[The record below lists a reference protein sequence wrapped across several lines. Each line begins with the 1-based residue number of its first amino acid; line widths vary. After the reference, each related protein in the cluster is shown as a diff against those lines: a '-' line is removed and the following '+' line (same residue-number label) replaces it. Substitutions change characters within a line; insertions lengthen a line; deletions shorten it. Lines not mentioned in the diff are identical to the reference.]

1 MSWTLEFHQKNN
13 QCKKSN
19 LDLFTSLAP
28 IALSTVRRTFAS
40 SSSSS
45 SSAAAASQEELPAQ
59 LQTKREDYL
68 LSFKSAAQAKEALH
82 YTSYF
87 LAFGLP
93 SALLFG
99 APISTV
105 VDLVSGVVVPLHAHM
120 GMRAVIV
127 DYVWNVPQ
135 QRMALGA
142 LAAATVL
149 MAVGLTKF
157 NLFDVGLTGAIKTLY
172 VRQNAPETS
181 NAPRA
186 RMH

>member
-1 MSWTLEFHQKNN
+1 LSSFLSF
-13 QCKKSN
+13 
-19 LDLFTSLAP
+19 FP
-28 IALSTVRRTFAS
+28 IAPPSTTFSSVRRTAFFS

-45 SSAAAASQEELPAQ
+45 SSSSTAAAEELPAQ

-93 SALLFG
+93 SALVFG
-99 APISTV
+99 APVSTV

-127 DYVWNVPQ
+127 DYVWSVPQ

-142 LAAATVL
+142 LAAVTVL
-149 MAVGLTKF
+149 MTLGLTKF

-172 VRQNAPETS
+172 IRQSATESNE

-186 RMH
+186 RLH

>member
-1 MSWTLEFHQKNN
+1 MKT
-13 QCKKSN
+13 N
-19 LDLFTSLAP
+19 LLFSSLLSHLITKIAP
-28 IALSTVRRTFAS
+28 VAFSTARRTAFSSS

-45 SSAAAASQEELPAQ
+45 SSAAAAEELPAQ
-59 LQTKREDYL
+59 LQTKRDDYL

-99 APISTV
+99 APVSTV

-127 DYVWNVPQ
+127 DYVWSVPQ

-142 LAAATVL
+142 LAAATVM

-181 NAPRA
+181 SSPRA
-186 RMH
+186 AKLH

>member
-1 MSWTLEFHQKNN
+1 MFS
-13 QCKKSN
+13 
-19 LDLFTSLAP
+19 SLLSHLITKIAP
-28 IALSTVRRTFAS
+28 VAFSTARRTAFSSSS

-45 SSAAAASQEELPAQ
+45 SSAAAAEELPAQ
-59 LQTKREDYL
+59 LQTKRDDYL

-99 APISTV
+99 APVSTV

-127 DYVWNVPQ
+127 DYVWSVPQ

-142 LAAATVL
+142 LAAATVM

-181 NAPRA
+181 SSPRA
-186 RMH
+186 AKLH